1 MTRET
6 AKALLPIITAWANG
20 EDIQVKSSDVWR
32 DMDPDR
38 DYTFDSDK
46 RNYRIKPKPRE
57 WWIVGDTH
65 FRNVHQVMG
74 WSANH
79 NGAEIFHV
87 IEAP

>member
-1 MTRET
+1 MTREN
-6 AKALLPIITAWANG
+6 AKALLPTIEAYANG
-20 EDIQVKSSDVWR
+20 ETIQFLARGKDIWEDLDHPS
-32 DMDPDR
+32 
-38 DYTFDSDK
+38 FLAGE
-46 RNYRIKPKPRE
+46 NYRIKPKPRE